1 MAIVESDKI
10 DIEIQEQQK
19 DAGCKYMVLVSY
31 EGPNQSKE
39 IAKVL
44 LTNSKPIIRETVD
57 TGYGIVRDKETGYA
71 IGASNEQNN

>member
-10 DIEIQEQQK
+10 DIEIQEQTDP
-19 DAGCKYMVLVSY
+19 DAGCKYLITVSY

-57 TGYGIVRDKETGYA
+57 NGNTV
-71 IGASNEQNN
+71 NEQNN